1 MWVIQICDA
10 FDGPPPVM
18 IQGMMKELKLA
29 TASSRIVTVETLR
42 KCGKVTCQKRCHA
55 LAPSTFAARSNWS
68 GTVCRPAIIMIMA
81 NGNSRQILTTI
92 REGSTVLTLS
102 MKFGGRSANPRPT
115 STAPMIP
122 KSEW

>member
-10 FDGPPPVM
+10 LDGPPPVM
-18 IQGMMKELKLA
+18 IHGMMKELKLA
-29 TASSRIVTVETLR
+29 TASSRIVTVETFL

-55 LAPSTFAARSNWS
+55 LAPSTVAARSNWS

-102 MKFGGRSANPRPT
+102 MKFGGPPVFLCFFCFVLLFLFFF
-115 STAPMIP
+115 
-122 KSEW
+122 W

>member
-10 FDGPPPVM
+10 LEGPPPAM

-29 TASSRIVTVETLR
+29 TASSRIVTVETLL
-42 KCGKVTCQKRCHA
+42 KWGNVTCQKRCHA
-55 LAPSTFAARSNWS
+55 LAPSTLAARSNCS
-68 GTVCRPAIIMIMA
+68 GTVCRPAVIMIMA

-102 MKFGGRSANPRPT
+102 MKFGGRAVHP
-115 STAPMIP
+115 
-122 KSEW
+122 